1 MPYSSPFRFNSGPLR
16 GTGQPDSLLGR
27 IVGLVL
33 GIAVLAISVIV
44 GAVFLAALVGLILI
58 VAVVVMLRVWWL
70 KRKMQRHEQQ
80 HGDLDAEYTVVRETP
95 REIDHKD

>member
-16 GTGQPDSLLGR
+16 GAGQPDSLLGR
-27 IVGLVL
+27 IVALVV
-33 GIAVLAISVIV
+33 GIAVLILSVIV

-58 VAVVVMLRVWWL
+58 VAVVVILRVWWL
-70 KRKMQRHEQQ
+70 QRKMQRHAQQ

-95 REIDHKD
+95 RKIDHNN